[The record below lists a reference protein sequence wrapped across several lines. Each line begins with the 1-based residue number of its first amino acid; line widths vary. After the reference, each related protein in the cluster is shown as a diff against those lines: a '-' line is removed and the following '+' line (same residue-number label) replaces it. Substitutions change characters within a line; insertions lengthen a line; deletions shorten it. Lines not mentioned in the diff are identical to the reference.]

1 MGRELF
7 LSPIV
12 EPRRVLDLGTG
23 TGIWAIDFADKFPD
37 AEVVG
42 VDLSPTQPA
51 FVPPNVKFIIDDIDE
66 PWVDG
71 EYDFIHGRYLFGCS
85 RDFPKLFRECYR
97 NAAPGA
103 WVEFQEWETRPF
115 SEDGSTDNTSIV
127 HYYDLLNSEFS
138 KIGRPVN
145 IGPQLEGWMRDAGF
159 EDVTVQKYLVP
170 MGRWP
175 KDKHLKTLGTWN
187 WTQADTGFEAG
198 AMAVLTRHAGWSK
211 EEVQVLVSKTRND
224 ARNPAIHA
232 LFNLFPHSNL
242 HQRDPRASSSLFDA
256 YNGASRPASR
266 SPRPGG
272 YGGYSGSISDGYT
285 NGGAQ
290 SGLGGSGYRSATPN
304 SKGQYSDA
312 VLSSLESQNESEIEG
327 ISAKV
332 KMLKDIT
339 VAIGDEIRTSSAL
352 ADKMNESFDNT
363 RVKLRGTM
371 NRMLRMAERTG
382 VGWRVWLLFFLAV
395 FLLFAYVWL
404 S

>member
-1 MGRELF
+1 M
-7 LSPIV
+7 
-12 EPRRVLDLGTG
+12 
-23 TGIWAIDFADKFPD
+23 A
-37 AEVVG
+37 
-42 VDLSPTQPA
+42 
-51 FVPPNVKFIIDDIDE
+51 
-66 PWVDG
+66 
-71 EYDFIHGRYLFGCS
+71 S
-85 RDFPKLFRECYR
+85 R
-97 NAAPGA
+97 
-103 WVEFQEWETRPF
+103 
-115 SEDGSTDNTSIV
+115 
-127 HYYDLLNSEFS
+127 
-138 KIGRPVN
+138 
-145 IGPQLEGWMRDAGF
+145 
-159 EDVTVQKYLVP
+159 
-170 MGRWP
+170 
-175 KDKHLKTLGTWN
+175 
-187 WTQADTGFEAG
+187 
-198 AMAVLTRHAGWSK
+198 
-211 EEVQVLVSKTRND
+211 
-224 ARNPAIHA
+224 
-232 LFNLFPHSNL
+232 FPHSNL

-285 NGGAQ
+285 AGGAQ
-290 SGLGGSGYRSATPN
+290 AGLGGGGYRSATPN

-382 VGWRVWLLFFLAV
+382 VGWRVWLLFFFAV